1 MASSQAGRMAMT
13 HAQAGSG
20 VQAAQI
26 RRTVPATKGG
36 KAGKA
41 TKAAPVSLPRH
52 ASLLR
57 IVASGL
63 TPATQFASPA
73 DVVRGHLAM
82 QGQQVSAIPHALLAR
97 LPQEQTLADV
107 QAAFERGEIVRSW
120 PMRGT
125 VHIMAAED
133 HHWLRQVLRHRTQ
146 SWLPLLPDG
155 GAQHA
160 ILDRAL
166 EVAHAVIAQAQS
178 EDEPGASRAA
188 LLAAWEET
196 GVIAA
201 AHESL
206 ASVGLSTTDASVYV
220 RRHLVIGLHVRGD
233 LVQGPKRG
241 NEHLIIDAASLP
253 GAQDEAR
260 LSAIAKGDSE
270 YRAAVA
276 EIARRY
282 ALSHGPVSAADLAR
296 WTTLPM
302 GECRTALED
311 ALEDTATGS
320 VAGSVPLTRA
330 VAEGGV
336 RGRVLAV
343 GQEGK
348 PAPDQL
354 YMRADL
360 PDLLAE
366 HEQAAKKTLFLGAFD
381 ELHVGYKDRS
391 CLTDD
396 EGERLICPA
405 MNGMFRPLLVDGGAL
420 VAVRPAS
427 GELLWDERV
436 RRSARLERDVQRAI
450 TRMERRLAA

>member
-1 MASSQAGRMAMT
+1 MPSTKPAASQPVKSRRSAAVGALPR
-13 HAQAGSG
+13 
-20 VQAAQI
+20 QAALLRI
-26 RRTVPATKGG
+26 LSTGLVPATQ
-36 KAGKA
+36 
-41 TKAAPVSLPRH
+41 AAS
-52 ASLLR
+52 A
-57 IVASGL
+57 AE
-63 TPATQFASPA
+63 
-73 DVVRGHLAM
+73 VVRRHLAM

-97 LPQEQTLADV
+97 LPQQQKLSDI
-107 QAAFERGEIVRSW
+107 QNAFERGEIVRSW

-146 SWLPLLPDG
+146 NWLPLLPDG

-160 ILDRAL
+160 ILDRAR

-178 EDEPGASRAA
+178 EGEPGASRAA
-188 LLAAWEET
+188 LLAAWGET

-206 ASVGLSTTDASVYV
+206 ASVGLSTTDASAYV

-253 GAQDEAR
+253 GVQDEAR
-260 LSAIAKGDSE
+260 LSAIAKGGSE

-302 GECRTALED
+302 GECRAALED
-311 ALEDTATGS
+311 AVELSTATDL
-320 VAGSVPLTRA
+320 PLTRA
-330 VAEGGV
+330 LAEGGAQ
-336 RGRVLAV
+336 GRVLAV

-436 RRSARLERDVQRAI
+436 RRSARLERDVHRSI
-450 TRMERRLAA
+450 RRMERRLVA